1 MPLIPEPLDAVA
13 FAPFGAV
20 LRFDEAG
27 ARPVNEGFALR
38 SDLAAALDH
47 DAAAKPVV
55 AIYRARPRPLPLR
68 LGLFECHPGS
78 AQAFVPLTAERFLVV
93 VAQAGPDGL
102 PDPASARAFVGKR
115 DTGVLYRRGVWH
127 APLTILDEGGEFMML
142 MGERGVPGDCIEHRL
157 AAPLLVSS

>member
-1 MPLIPEPLDAVA
+1 MSLIPEPLDAAA

-55 AIYRARPRPLPLR
+55 AIYRTRPRPLPLR
-68 LGLFECHPGS
+68 LGLFECHPYS
-78 AQAFVPLTAERFLVV
+78 AQAFVPLTVERFLVV
-93 VAQAGPDGL
+93 IAEAGPDGL
-102 PDPASARAFVGKR
+102 PDPARARAFLGRR

-127 APLTILDEGGEFMML
+127 APLTVLGAGGDLMML
-142 MGERGVPGDCIEHRL
+142 MGERGIPDDCIEHRL
-157 AAPLLVSS
+157 AVPLLISF